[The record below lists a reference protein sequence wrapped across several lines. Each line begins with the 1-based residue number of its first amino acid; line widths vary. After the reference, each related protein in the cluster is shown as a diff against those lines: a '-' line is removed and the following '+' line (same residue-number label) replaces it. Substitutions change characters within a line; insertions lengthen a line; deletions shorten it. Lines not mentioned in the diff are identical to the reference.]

1 MNRKEDNLKKKEAF
15 TLIEL
20 LAVIVILAIIAVIAV
35 PAVLNI
41 IEDSKR
47 EAFKA
52 SVQSVMRSVNNYDFV
67 NGNEGDSYYS
77 LTDGKI
83 NVLELGGSTVE
94 DETVKMD
101 KALNDTTGY
110 IRKTNGLL
118 VSAVFYNDKYC
129 NYYSI
134 EEDKFLI
141 EEFTT
146 SASCVSKSSANFNDL
161 LLREIIVAEG
171 ALVETHSILQRMNEL
186 AVQAANGT
194 SDSSDISSIM
204 DELMQLQDEI
214 DRIYNETSFQNE
226 KVLQEDNMFNEIV
239 DLLKYTLNSE
249 GLDVK
254 QRIAPDFKNYMKR
267 IEDAI
272 NKVSEQRSIFGSYQ
286 NSLEYSKSLESCTDD
301 TCKRTLY
308 TKVLSRAQELHV
320 QALMATNAE
329 IDKKALIIET
339 NTLFKRNLDE
349 IANSLND
356 SSLKFSATGLSIID
370 INNITN
376 DKITAN
382 KVILDKLVGK
392 ELNPDDMDSYKRNLI
407 SAIKTMEG
415 ALSQT
420 HSILQRMNEL
430 SVQAANGTYDSSDI
444 NSIME
449 EMVALQDEIDRI
461 YNETTFNSIQVLKIG
476 NSIDKE
482 LGLLKYTFTSSAL
495 LVRTDGTPNFVTY
508 IDTINSAIEKVSEQ
522 RSILGDKQDEL
533 EKELSE

>member
-1 MNRKEDNLKKKEAF
+1 MKKVKSNYKSKKGF

-20 LAVIVILAIIAVIAV
+20 LAVIVILAIIAAIAV

-41 IEDSKR
+41 VEDSKR

-52 SVQSVMRSVNNYDFV
+52 SVQSVMRSVNNYDFL
-67 NGNEGDSYYS
+67 NGDEKDSYYS
-77 LTDGKI
+77 LTEGKI
-83 NVLELGGSTVE
+83 NVLELKGVTVE
-94 DETVKMD
+94 NETVSMD

-171 ALVETHSILQRMNEL
+171 ALTETHGILQKMNEL
-186 AVQAANGT
+186 SVKAANDT
-194 SDSSDISSIM
+194 NTSSDIASIM
-204 DELMQLQDEI
+204 DELIELQDRI

-239 DLLKYTLNSE
+239 DLLKYTINSE

-254 QRIAPDFKNYMKR
+254 QRTTPDFKDYMKR
-267 IEDAI
+267 IEAAI
-272 NKVSEQRSIFGSYQ
+272 NKVSEQRSIFGAYQ
-286 NSLEYSKSLESCTDD
+286 NSLEYSKSLESCADEA
-301 TCKRTLY
+301 CKRALY

-320 QALMATNAE
+320 QALMATNTE
-329 IDKKALIIET
+329 IDKKALIIEA

-349 IANSLND
+349 IANSVND
-356 SSLKFSATGLSIID
+356 SSLKFSATGLTIID
-370 INNITN
+370 INNITD

-392 ELNPDDMDSYKRNLI
+392 ELNLDDMDSYKRNLI
-407 SAIKTMEG
+407 SAIKIMEG
-415 ALSQT
+415 ALTET

-430 SVQAANGTYDSSDI
+430 SVKAANGNSNSDI

-495 LVRTDGTPNFVTY
+495 GVRTNGTPNFVTY
-508 IDTINSAIEKVSEQ
+508 IDTINSAINKVNEQ
-522 RSILGDKQDEL
+522 RSILGDKQGKL